1 MLPDLEAEDARSIR
15 RRLSQ
20 MGDVSVTNYPAFGG
34 TGNGAGDG
42 ISMHSTTTIPGSNY
56 DRNVGNSPKHGER
69 PLGDGKAKFS
79 SV

>member
-1 MLPDLEAEDARSIR
+1 
-15 RRLSQ
+15 

-34 TGNGAGDG
+34 TGDGAGDG
-42 ISMHSTTTIPGSNY
+42 TSMHSTTTIIPSSNY
-56 DRNVGNSPKHGER
+56 DRNVENSPKHHSGER